1 VKKQTSYIVIAFL
14 FGIILTQ
21 YFLDKKHSTAKL
33 DSLGLTQVLEENRNI
48 EKIQGTAVPQQQPQ
62 LKMQLLEAKKMEPQ
76 KIKII
81 DSAAKNNQESI
92 EAPKKQVVGLTL
104 DEQNISKLE
113 QNLNNLE
120 SAVIMRREDR
130 GWRVKYLLNNNPM
143 ESVGLQN
150 NDLVLYDLMNKAR
163 NQSAEQEN
171 LVSRLEN
178 VFANLER

>member
-120 SAVIMRREDR
+120 SAVIMRRED
-130 GWRVKYLLNNNPM
+130 NNPM